1 MKDIH
6 ELFTHFKEEFPLV
19 DSKYEELGRTIHE
32 ESGPLQEK
40 NRWLI
45 KVAISAAARHF
56 KSLEVHLSKAK
67 EAGATAEEIKSTLKD
82 QQEISLTVYNQN
94 LALIRDVRKVPFNKG
109 LNKIAVRE
117 VSAQIRPETAIITNL
132 SNPNSLS
139 LLEQNFDY
147 DLLTPQQLLQK

>member
-67 EAGATAEEIKSTLKD
+67 EAGATAEEIKHTLLLLIPTTGFPTFM
-82 QQEISLTVYNQN
+82 EAYSVYK
-94 LALIRDVRKVPFNKG
+94 KVF
-109 LNKIAVRE
+109 
-117 VSAQIRPETAIITNL
+117 
-132 SNPNSLS
+132 PNS
-139 LLEQNFDY
+139 
-147 DLLTPQQLLQK
+147 K